1 MRHWEKQTTDLAH
14 SFQLNGYVF
23 VPNFVTGADLAR
35 LTSTVDRY
43 LREIAPQL
51 PDTDVFYEDKT
62 DRTTI
67 KQMQHMHR
75 HEPYFAEFLQG
86 RAARLAEVLLGEP
99 VVPQGVEYFNKPAR
113 VGKPTPAHQDGYYFK
128 LLPNHAITLWLAL
141 EDVDRENGCVRYVQG
156 SHRHGLRA
164 HGRSGV
170 LGFSQGMLDFPQ
182 PDDLAHGVACPAVA
196 GDLLCHHSLTIHWAE
211 GNTSANRT
219 RRALGLVYYAASC
232 QDDVVAKQAYH
243 EQLHQELRTTGKI

>member
-1 MRHWEKQTTDLAH
+1 MRHWEKQTADLAH
-14 SFQLNGYVF
+14 AFKLNGFVV
-23 VPNFVTGADLAR
+23 VPNFVAGDA
-35 LTSTVDRY
+35 LTTLTTTVDRY
-43 LREIAPQL
+43 LKETAPRL
-51 PDTDVFYEDKT
+51 PDTDVFYEDKA

-75 HEPYFAEFLQG
+75 HEPYFAEFLHG
-86 RAARLAEVLLGEP
+86 RAAQLAEVLLGEP
-99 VVPQGVEYFNKPAR
+99 VAPQGVEYFNKPAKI
-113 VGKPTPAHQDGYYFK
+113 GKPTPAHQDGYYFK
-128 LLPNHAITLWLAL
+128 LLPNHALTLWLAL
-141 EDVDRENGCVRYVQG
+141 ESVDAENGCVRYVQG

-182 PDDLAHGVACPAVA
+182 PDDLAHAVACPAVA

-211 GNTSANRT
+211 GNKSPNRT
-219 RRALGLVYYAASC
+219 RRAIGLVYYAASC

-243 EQLHQELRTTGKI
+243 EQLHAELRASGKI